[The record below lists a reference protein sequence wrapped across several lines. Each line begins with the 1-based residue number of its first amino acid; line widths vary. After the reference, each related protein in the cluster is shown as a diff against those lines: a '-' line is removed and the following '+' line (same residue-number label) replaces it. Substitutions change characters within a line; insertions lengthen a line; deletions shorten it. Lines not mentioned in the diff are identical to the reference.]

1 MMKKREE
8 HHADR
13 VKYKVLSAA
22 KKLFVRQGY
31 KKTTIRQIVEESGV
45 LTGSIYYLYKNKAD
59 IFQALVLSLLRGCV
73 ELIDQRYK
81 DESPAF
87 KLAAMFMVEL
97 KCVEEDELVRESYY
111 EGYTSNAIFEKMV
124 EHMTGVTEKLFAE
137 QSLSCSHEELY
148 VRILLIKGAMRSCIA
163 RFYFTK
169 PVDIKEVNTL
179 LLRMSLGLFQVP
191 KDECESILQRI
202 LSMEEV
208 WLEIARTLRDRQE
221 KL

>member
-1 MMKKREE
+1 MTGKREE
-8 HHADR
+8 NHADR
-13 VKYKVLSAA
+13 VIYKVLTAA

-73 ELIDQRYK
+73 ELIDEQYK
-81 DESPAF
+81 EESPAF
-87 KLAAMFMVEL
+87 KMAAMFMVEL

-124 EHMTGVTEKLFAE
+124 EHMADMAGKVFEGSDF
-137 QSLSCSHEELY
+137 SCSQEELY
-148 VRILLIKGAMRSCIA
+148 IRILLIKGAMRSCIA
-163 RFYFTK
+163 KFYFTR
-169 PVDIKEVNTL
+169 PVDAKATNML
-179 LLRMSLGLFQVP
+179 LLRMALELFHVP
-191 KDECESILQRI
+191 ADELENILHRI
-202 LSMEEV
+202 ISMEKI

>member
-1 MMKKREE
+1 MARKREAN
-8 HHADR
+8 HADL
-13 VKYKVLSAA
+13 VKYKVLTAA

-73 ELIDQRYK
+73 ELIDRRYK

-124 EHMTGVTEKLFAE
+124 DHMTEMTEKLFAG
-137 QSLSCSHEELY
+137 SALSCSHEELY
-148 VRILLIKGAMRSCIA
+148 MRILLIKGAMRSCIA
-163 RFYFTK
+163 KFYFTRA
-169 PVDIKEVNTL
+169 VDTEEANVL
-179 LLRMSLGLFQVP
+179 LLQMALGLFHIP
-191 KDECESILQRI
+191 ADELEGILQRI
-202 LSMEEV
+202 LSMEKI

-221 KL
+221 EL